1 MSQES
6 QTTPRFTVR
15 TFQCPCGEAFATNI
29 YSTVNVTMEPEL
41 LYRLLAG
48 TLNVATCPNC
58 GRKAA
63 SAQPFIYHDMARG
76 LFAYVHPDAD
86 LPDEEREELLEH
98 LRSVYDQ
105 AVAESERLTQ
115 PSAGSGGASGRH
127 GAVEPRVRR
136 RQPHD
141 DALKRLSP
149 DAPPMQVIFGTED
162 LAALVESLLDADEK
176 LGRVTLSTKATG
188 EAERQRLL
196 SVATRLAGQA
206 HCLVEVEDLP
216 GEYTLQ
222 IYGSRARI
230 RQISDAL
237 KLLHQAG

>member
-1 MSQES
+1 MSQAS
-6 QTTPRFTVR
+6 QTTPRSTVH
-15 TFQCPCGEAFATNI
+15 TFQCPCGESFATTV

-48 TLNVATCPNC
+48 TFNVAACPNC

-86 LPDEEREELLEH
+86 LPEDEREELLEH
-98 LRSVYDQ
+98 LRTVYDQ

-115 PSAGSGGASGRH
+115 PSTGAGSGGH

-136 RQPHD
+136 LRPHD

-149 DAPPMQVIFGTED
+149 DAPPMQVIFGLED
-162 LAALVESLLDADEK
+162 LTALVESLLDADEK
-176 LGRVTLSTKATG
+176 LGRVVLSTKASG
-188 EAERQRLL
+188 EPERQRLFA
-196 SVATRLAGQA
+196 VATRLAEQA

-216 GEYTLQ
+216 AEYIVI

-230 RQISDAL
+230 RQLSAAL
-237 KLLHQAG
+237 KSLNQAGG

>member
-1 MSQES
+1 MSQAS
-6 QTTPRFTVR
+6 QTTPRFAVR
-15 TFQCPCGEAFATNI
+15 TFQCPCGESFDTNI

-86 LPDEEREELLEH
+86 LPDDDREELLER

-115 PSAGSGGASGRH
+115 PSAGSGSGLH

-136 RQPHD
+136 HLPHE

-149 DAPPMQVIFGTED
+149 DAPPMQVIFGIED
-162 LAALVESLLDADEK
+162 LTALVESLLDAEEK
-176 LGRVTLSTKATG
+176 LGRVTLSTKASG
-188 EAERQRLL
+188 EAERRRLL
-196 SVATRLAGQA
+196 SVATRLAEQA
-206 HCLVEVEDLP
+206 HCLVEVEDLS
-216 GEYTLQ
+216 GEYSVH

-230 RQISDAL
+230 RQLGDAL
-237 KLLHQAG
+237 KLLNQAR